1 MSEESRSPRR
11 EPGIADER
19 PAASLLVRCWLEPQ
33 PRAEEAP
40 ILRGY
45 VRNLKTGE
53 ETFIKDLES
62 VGLQILRQLAPD
74 GASEGVS
81 LQHRASA
88 LGGSSS

>member
-1 MSEESRSPRR
+1 MSEESPRR
-11 EPGIADER
+11 EPSNADER

-33 PRAEEAP
+33 PRAEAAP

-74 GASEGVS
+74 GSIAGAD
-81 LQHRASA
+81 LPLRAGA